1 MTHIQYLRKKLSDTL
16 RNQFGIYTNTSTGI
30 KANLN
35 GRSLKKLGSDKAVEK
50 SKANGFSLLEHF
62 EAAEKIIDLF
72 REAILIET
80 RPDKKG
86 SRNILSIKI
95 FSSKIQTINGKDAK
109 VNITVK
115 ESIQN
120 GHTIY
125 SLELL
130 ELEQKNRQTI
140 KSAE

>member
-1 MTHIQYLRKKLSDTL
+1 MTHIQFLRQELSDTL
-16 RNQFGIYTNTSTGI
+16 RCQFGIYTNTSTGI

-35 GRSLKKLGSDKAVEK
+35 GRSIKKLGSDKAVEK
-50 SKANGFSLLEHF
+50 SKINGFTLVEHF
-62 EAAEKIIDLF
+62 EAANKIIELF
-72 REAILIET
+72 RNAKLIET
-80 RPDKKG
+80 RPDKRY

-95 FSSKIQTINGKDAK
+95 FSSEIKTKIGSKAK
-109 VNITVK
+109 VKITVK

-130 ELEQKNRQTI
+130 TLE
-140 KSAE
+140 

>member
-1 MTHIQYLRKKLSDTL
+1 MTHIQYLRQELSNTL
-16 RNQFGIYTNTSTGI
+16 KNQFGIYKNTSTGI
-30 KANLN
+30 EANLN
-35 GRSLKKLGSDKAVEK
+35 GRSLKKLSSDKAVEK
-50 SKANGFSLLEHF
+50 SKANGFSLAEHF
-62 EAAEKIIDLF
+62 EAAEKIIELF

-80 RPDKKG
+80 RPDKRG

-130 ELEQKNRQTI
+130 TLE
-140 KSAE
+140 S

>member
-1 MTHIQYLRKKLSDTL
+1 MTHIQYLRKELSDTL
-16 RNQFGIYTNTSTGI
+16 KSQFGIYKNISTGI
-30 KANLN
+30 EANLN

-50 SKANGFSLLEHF
+50 SKTNGFNLAEHF
-62 EAAEKIIDLF
+62 DAAGKIIELF
-72 REAILIET
+72 RDANLIET

-95 FSSKIQTINGKDAK
+95 FSLTIQTKCGNVAS
-109 VNITVK
+109 VHITVK

-130 ELEQKNRQTI
+130 ELEK
-140 KSAE
+140 K